1 VAIRLTLI
9 CACAQLGA
17 LPASAAGT
25 CTPDT
30 HDPAIATYSVRLF
43 GGVIRVPVEYTLYA
57 DSALARG
64 AGRSLE
70 LHDLT
75 TFAKLASISIGNV
88 ADAGESLDDDPLLCT
103 VGSLTVRQLVRS
115 NTFATVIYDDKHY
128 VTLLSSTD
136 ASAWKV
142 LLRDFLGK

>member
-1 VAIRLTLI
+1 M
-9 CACAQLGA
+9 
-17 LPASAAGT
+17 
-25 CTPDT
+25 
-30 HDPAIATYSVRLF
+30 F
-43 GGVIRVPVEYTLYA
+43 GGASSVPVKHTLYA

-64 AGRSLE
+64 SGRALE

-75 TFAKLASISIGNV
+75 SFTKLASISIGNV
-88 ADAGESLDDDPLLCT
+88 ADAGESLDDNPLLCT

-142 LLRDFLGK
+142 LLQDFLGK